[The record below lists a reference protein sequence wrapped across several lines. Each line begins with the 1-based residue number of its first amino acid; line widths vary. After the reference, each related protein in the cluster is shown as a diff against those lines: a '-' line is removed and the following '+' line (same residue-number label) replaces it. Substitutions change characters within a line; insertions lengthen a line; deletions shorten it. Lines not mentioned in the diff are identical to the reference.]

1 MGFFND
7 AANNAVPGGDMTKPL
22 IIAAGALLLHHYFSG
37 GGAAAPSGAAPSS
50 APGSSASRDDVPDS
64 SILGGL
70 GGLIGKLTGA
80 GQGPAVNSW
89 VTNGPNQPITPAQL
103 GPAIGQPTL
112 SDIAAKAGLS
122 EQDLLAQLAQ
132 ALPGLID
139 KLTPNGRLPTQA
151 EIGRG
156 YGR

>member
-7 AANNAVPGGDMTKPL
+7 AASDAVPGGGLTKPL
-22 IIAAGALLLHHYFSG
+22 IIAAGALLLHHYFAGKASEDQRP
-37 GGAAAPSGAAPSS
+37 APAPMP
-50 APGSSASRDDVPDS
+50 APAPQHTDVPDGS
-64 SILGGL
+64 LIGGL
-70 GGLIGKLTGA
+70 GGLIEKLTRA

-89 VTNGPNQPITPAQL
+89 VSNGPNTPIPPAQL

-112 SDIAAKAGLS
+112 SDIAAKAGIS
-122 EQDLLAQLAQ
+122 EQELLAQLAQ

-151 EIGRG
+151 EIARG

>member
-7 AANNAVPGGDMTKPL
+7 AANEAVPGGGLTKPL
-22 IIAAGALLLHHYFSG
+22 IIAAGALILHHYLSSKG
-37 GGAAAPSGAAPSS
+37 SDDQKPAPSPVPAPPS
-50 APGSSASRDDVPDS
+50 ANVPDG
-64 SILGGL
+64 SIIGGL
-70 GGLIGKLTGA
+70 GGLIERLTKA

-89 VTNGPNQPITPAQL
+89 VVNGPSTPIPPAQL

-112 SDIAAKAGLS
+112 SDIAAKAGMS

-151 EIGRG
+151 EIARG

>member
-7 AANNAVPGGDMTKPL
+7 AASDAVPGGGLAKPL

-37 GGAAAPSGAAPSS
+37 KASDDAKAAPAPTP
-50 APGSSASRDDVPDS
+50 APQRADVPDGS
-64 SILGGL
+64 LIGGL
-70 GGLIGKLTGA
+70 GGLIEKLTKA

-89 VTNGPNQPITPAQL
+89 VGNGPNTPIPPAQL

-112 SDIAAKAGLS
+112 SDIAARAGIS
-122 EQDLLAQLAQ
+122 EQELLAQLAQ

-139 KLTPNGRLPTQA
+139 KLTPNGRLPTQQ
-151 EIGRG
+151 EIARG